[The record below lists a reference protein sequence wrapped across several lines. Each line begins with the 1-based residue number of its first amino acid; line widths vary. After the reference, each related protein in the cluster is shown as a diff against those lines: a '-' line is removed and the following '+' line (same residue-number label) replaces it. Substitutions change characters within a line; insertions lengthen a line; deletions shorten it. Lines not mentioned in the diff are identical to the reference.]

1 MEFLLI
7 KQERGVVEIT
17 IHRPQEL
24 NALNRPL
31 LKELSEL
38 LHTLQQDD
46 RVRCLIVTGSGDRSF
61 VAGADIGE
69 MAEMTRSEAEMYSR
83 FGHRVMRQFEAFP
96 VPVIAAVNGFA
107 LGGGFELALACDFRI
122 ASTHASFAFP
132 ETGLGIIPGF
142 GGTQRLS
149 RLLNPMTAFDLIMTG
164 RRVKADE
171 AKALGIVSEVL
182 EAEDLLLRAWEIA
195 ELIAK
200 KAPLA
205 VREAKRAIRDGLK
218 LTPEE
223 GDVLEEVAFGRLF
236 DTEDQKNAMR
246 HFLDKEE
253 APPFQGK

>member
-1 MEFLLI
+1 MELLLT
-7 KQERGVVEIT
+7 KEEGGVVEIT

-38 LHTLQQDD
+38 LHTLQQDE

-83 FGHRVMRQFEAFP
+83 FGHRVMRQLETFP

-107 LGGGFELALACDFRI
+107 LGGGFELALACDIRI
-122 ASTHASFAFP
+122 ASA
-132 ETGLGIIPGF
+132 
-142 GGTQRLS
+142 
-149 RLLNPMTAFDLIMTG
+149 LLNPMTAFDLIMTG